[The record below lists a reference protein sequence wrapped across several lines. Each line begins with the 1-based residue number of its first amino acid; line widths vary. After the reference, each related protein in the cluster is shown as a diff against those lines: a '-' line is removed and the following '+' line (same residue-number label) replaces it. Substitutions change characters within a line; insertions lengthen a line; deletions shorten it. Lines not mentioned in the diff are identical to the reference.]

1 MKTSASGESFFLLS
15 HPYSN
20 IGTPTQKVNRIK
32 VITPENDP
40 DNIIPARII
49 ASLFGVLIPN
59 CLDAQPPEISAVEKC
74 RGSK

>member
-1 MKTSASGESFFLLS
+1 M
-15 HPYSN
+15 
-20 IGTPTQKVNRIK
+20 IK

-59 CLDAQPPEISAVEKC
+59 CLMLSQIEISAKAKNA
-74 RGSK
+74 GSK